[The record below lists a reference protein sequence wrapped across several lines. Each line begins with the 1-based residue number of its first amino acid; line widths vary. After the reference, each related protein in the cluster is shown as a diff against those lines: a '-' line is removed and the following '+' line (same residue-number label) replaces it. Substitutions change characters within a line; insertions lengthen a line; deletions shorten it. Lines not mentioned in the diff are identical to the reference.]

1 MCVCVLSRFF
11 RVWLCATQWTLA
23 HQAPLSMEFSRQ
35 EYWSGL
41 PFPSPGDLLDPGI
54 EHVSLES
61 PALAGGF
68 FTTEPLGKPFVS
80 SDNSQMNLLLVKWD
94 INKYAQ
100 NWSGH
105 IIISICGGYRA
116 RQTNDSRSRN
126 LLSFPSWHCDLPR
139 LSKEQP
145 FLFYFLDAWPWLR
158 RMSLKC
164 LWNCYFRRKESRS

>member
-1 MCVCVLSRFF
+1 MKVICKQRVCAQSRLTLCDPMDCSPPGSSVHGIFLARILEWVAISSSRGSSWFRDQTLISYIAGTFF
-11 RVWLCATQWTLA
+11 
-23 HQAPLSMEFSRQ
+23 P
-35 EYWSGL
+35 
-41 PFPSPGDLLDPGI
+41 
-54 EHVSLES
+54 
-61 PALAGGF
+61 
-68 FTTEPLGKPFVS
+68 TEPLGKPFVS